1 MLGQTIAHYKILV
14 KIGGMGEVY
23 LAHDTKLDRKVARK
37 VLHPCSVLPPELA
50 RPRLPKIDEAIEPKA
65 VRRYLARVELI
76 CYTSISKTGTIMVG

>member
-37 VLHPCSVLPPELA
+37 VLHPGSEERRRPIFQ
-50 RPRLPKIDEAIEPKA
+50 PRLVPRWSRD
-65 VRRYLARVELI
+65 RVH
-76 CYTSISKTGTIMVG
+76 CVHRH